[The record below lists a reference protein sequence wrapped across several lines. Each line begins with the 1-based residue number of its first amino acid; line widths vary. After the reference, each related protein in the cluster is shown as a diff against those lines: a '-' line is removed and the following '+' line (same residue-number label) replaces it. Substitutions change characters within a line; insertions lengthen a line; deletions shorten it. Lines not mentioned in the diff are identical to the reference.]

1 MLNRNFKKKY
11 NVNLR
16 SGFCILV
23 YPFAPRDYG
32 MCLFDKFSWKT
43 VIGNFSLS
51 KYKVKRFPL
60 ESFTREQY
68 CSWCLNA
75 ASQMALQL
83 VRCSQWCKKCIK
95 SWTLYTLISA
105 CIFSILFFTYLLRT
119 DKENLFDNQELPK
132 LVIVSFILMAL
143 VFDSRVIMWGEIVR
157 GRSL

>member
-32 MCLFDKFSWKT
+32 MYLFDKFSWKT
-43 VIGNFSLS
+43 VI
-51 KYKVKRFPL
+51 
-60 ESFTREQY
+60 
-68 CSWCLNA
+68 
-75 ASQMALQL
+75 
-83 VRCSQWCKKCIK
+83 
-95 SWTLYTLISA
+95 
-105 CIFSILFFTYLLRT
+105 
-119 DKENLFDNQELPK
+119 DKLPK

-143 VFDSRVIMWGEIVR
+143 MFDSRVIMWGEIVR